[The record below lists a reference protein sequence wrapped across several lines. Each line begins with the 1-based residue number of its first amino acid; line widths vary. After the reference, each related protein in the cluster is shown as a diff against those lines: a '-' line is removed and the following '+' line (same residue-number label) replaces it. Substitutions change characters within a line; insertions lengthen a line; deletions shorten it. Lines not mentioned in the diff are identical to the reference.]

1 MASSQQIG
9 KLTRWFWY
17 TSQGIRLKSV
27 LNILLGLGVVAL
39 DLAFIWA
46 TKMTIDAA
54 TGQGSQPLWFG
65 CSVLIAIGLINIAIA
80 FARSWT
86 SALLGLKSQNL
97 MQLKSFARL
106 MHSVWTGKE
115 QYHSGDVMNRLIRD
129 AHEITTVISD
139 TLPAAFCI
147 VVRLMLAF
155 VYLYHFDS
163 WLAVFVLILAPLFLL
178 LSKVYISKMRKLTK
192 EIRNTDSRIQSV
204 IQESIQHRMVLKT
217 MEQCDGMVTRL
228 SLIQKQLQEQV
239 KHRTFFSS
247 FSNLT
252 VNFGFTAGYLVAFIW
267 GVCRL
272 DANTI
277 SYGTMLAFIQLVG
290 QIQGPFRSLTTLIPS
305 IISGLTASERLQQ
318 LEEIDLEIVEE
329 QNSFHEEAVGIKFT
343 DVSYTYHDGN
353 RDILNDFI
361 FDFSPG
367 SSTAILGETG
377 AGKTTLIRLILAL
390 LSPTKGKIEFY
401 SQSKSVK
408 ASPATR
414 CNLVYV
420 PQGNTLLSGSIR
432 DNLLLGNP
440 NASQHEMEEALH
452 IACADFVL
460 ALPEGLDTIC
470 GEGGTGLSEGQAQ
483 RISIARSLLR
493 KGRILLLDEV
503 TSALDQEIEQQL
515 IRNIFEQANK
525 KCQTLIFITHRPAVI
540 EFCQNTLHIHRSK

>member
-54 TGQGSQPLWFG
+54 TGQGSQPLWLG
-65 CSVLIAIGLINIAIA
+65 CSVLIGIGLINIAIA

-147 VVRLMLAF
+147 VVRLILAF

-267 GVCRL
+267 GVYRL
-272 DANTI
+272 DTNTI

-329 QNSFHEEAVGIKFT
+329 QNSFYEEAVGIKFT

-401 SQSKSVK
+401 SQSRSVK